1 MVAELE
7 KPTVELRKNILRN
20 KIHRDG
26 LQFPEEVID
35 YIAENVNESVRDLE
49 GIVIAIMARS
59 TICNKEIDMDL
70 AQHIVH
76 GVVHNE
82 TKAVT
87 IDDIL
92 KVVCKHFDLEPAA
105 IHTKS
110 RKREV
115 VQARQIAMY
124 LAKNHTDFSTSKI
137 GKFIGNKDHATVLHA
152 CKTVKGQLEV
162 DKSFNAEV
170 QEIEALLKRKGIND

>member
-1 MVAELE
+1 MRLWHVYHFQQGNRSGFGTTHCAW
-7 KPTVELRKNILRN
+7 RSSQRN
-20 KIHRDG
+20 
-26 LQFPEEVID
+26 
-35 YIAENVNESVRDLE
+35 
-49 GIVIAIMARS
+49 
-59 TICNKEIDMDL
+59 
-70 AQHIVH
+70 
-76 GVVHNE
+76 
-82 TKAVT
+82 KAVT

-92 KVVCKHFDLEPAA
+92 KVVCKHFDLEPSA

-162 DKSFNAEV
+162 DKSFHAEV
-170 QEIEALLKRKGIND
+170 QEIESLLKKRN